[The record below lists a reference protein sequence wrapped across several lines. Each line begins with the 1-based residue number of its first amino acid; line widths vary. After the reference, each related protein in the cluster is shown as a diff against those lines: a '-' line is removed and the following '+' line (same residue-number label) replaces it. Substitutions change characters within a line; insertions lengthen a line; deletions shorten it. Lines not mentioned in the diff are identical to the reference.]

1 MNVEDKVVELAKEH
15 FGKNLMCV
23 LLFGSRAR
31 GTARDDSDYDFLIIT
46 KKKVE
51 SPEFWREVFLF
62 ETGTGVSIDVIVV
75 DEGSL
80 KPTNPLLWGVLTG
93 YRVLYGEKEWKR
105 LLSKLKRKIKELKPK
120 LVEGASSWEIAQLI

>member
-1 MNVEDKVVELAKEH
+1 MNVEDKVFELAKEH

-46 KKKVE
+46 KKKAE
-51 SPEFWREVFLF
+51 SSKFWKEVFLF
-62 ETGTGVSIDVIVV
+62 ETKTGVSIDVIVV

>member
-46 KKKVE
+46 KKKAE
-51 SPEFWREVFLF
+51 SSEFWKEVFLF
-62 ETGTGVSIDVIVV
+62 ETRTGVSIDVIVV
-75 DEGSL
+75 DECSL

-93 YRVLYGEKEWKR
+93 YRVLYGEKKWKR

>member
-1 MNVEDKVVELAKEH
+1 MNVEDKMVELAKEH
-15 FGKNLMCV
+15 FGENLMCV

-46 KKKVE
+46 KKKAE
-51 SPEFWREVFLF
+51 SSEFWKEVFLF
-62 ETGTGVSIDVIVV
+62 ETRTGVPIDVIVV

>member
-1 MNVEDKVVELAKEH
+1 MNVENRVVELAREH
-15 FGKNLMCV
+15 FGKNLECV

-51 SPEFWREVFLF
+51 SPEFWKGIFLF
-62 ETGTGVSIDVIVV
+62 ETRTGVSIDVIVV

-105 LLSKLKRKIKELKPK
+105 LLSKLKKKIRELKPK

>member
-51 SPEFWREVFLF
+51 SPEFWKEVFLF
-62 ETGTGVSIDVIVV
+62 ETRTGVSIDVIVV

>member
-1 MNVEDKVVELAKEH
+1 MNVEDKMVELAKEH

-46 KKKVE
+46 KKKAE
-51 SPEFWREVFLF
+51 SSEFWKEVFLF
-62 ETGTGVSIDVIVV
+62 ETRTGVPIDVIVV

>member
-51 SPEFWREVFLF
+51 SPEFWKEVFLF
-62 ETGTGVSIDVIVV
+62 ETWTGVSIDVIVV

-120 LVEGASSWEIAQLI
+120 LVEGTSSWEIAQLI

>member
-51 SPEFWREVFLF
+51 SPEFWKEVFLF
-62 ETGTGVSIDVIVV
+62 ETWTGVSIDVIVV

>member
-62 ETGTGVSIDVIVV
+62 ETRTGVSIDVIVV